1 MRCDGSTG
9 STTECETNHPCGDG
23 AHDITWSY
31 RDLIGTF
38 ARLDYRGKPEVY
50 AGGWENESMRFGRML
65 IIIGL
70 FVLALG
76 LIVSIGERLPIRLGR
91 LPGDIVLRGK
101 NSVFYFPIV
110 TSLLISVILSVVL
123 WLFGRR

>member
-1 MRCDGSTG
+1 MG
-9 STTECETNHPCGDG
+9 
-23 AHDITWSY
+23 
-31 RDLIGTF
+31 
-38 ARLDYRGKPEVY
+38 
-50 AGGWENESMRFGRML
+50 FGRTL

-91 LPGDIVLRGK
+91 LPGDIVICGK
-101 NSVFYFPIV
+101 HSVFYFPIV

-123 WLFGRR
+123 WLFSRR